1 MKSGRTYTDY
11 LNDILDAIKKAESFI
26 GSVTVEEFK
35 KDDKTIFATVRAL
48 EIIGEAAKRIPDEI
62 RQQHPSIAWREM
74 AGMRDK
80 LTHDYFGV
88 NIEVVWKTVVEDLPD
103 LHAAISQISQTPST

>member
-26 GSVTVEEFK
+26 GSVPVEEFK

-48 EIIGEAAKRIPDEI
+48 E
-62 RQQHPSIAWREM
+62 QHPSIAWREM

>member
-1 MKSGRTYTDY
+1 
-11 LNDILDAIKKAESFI
+11 
-26 GSVTVEEFK
+26 
-35 KDDKTIFATVRAL
+35 L

-88 NIEVVWKTVVEDLPD
+88 NIEVVWKTVVEDLPY
-103 LHAAISQISQTPST
+103 LRAAISRISQNPSI

>member
-26 GSVTVEEFK
+26 DSITVEEFK

-48 EIIGEAAKRIPDEI
+48 ESLAKPPNESRTKFASNIPPSLGEKWPECETNSLTIISA
-62 RQQHPSIAWREM
+62 SIS
-74 AGMRDK
+74 K
-80 LTHDYFGV
+80 
-88 NIEVVWKTVVEDLPD
+88 
-103 LHAAISQISQTPST
+103 